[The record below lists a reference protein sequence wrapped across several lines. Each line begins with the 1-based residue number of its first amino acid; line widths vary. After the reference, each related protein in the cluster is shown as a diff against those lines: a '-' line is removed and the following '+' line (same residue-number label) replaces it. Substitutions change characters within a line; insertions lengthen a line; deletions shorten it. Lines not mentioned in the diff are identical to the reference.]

1 MSAASSILNLHTF
14 DRAPEFTKSLQ
25 QNIDESNRLKSCQ
38 IVGKF
43 LVSDGDFTAD
53 ASISFR
59 WQDYPSDEEIFQ
71 EATKEIT
78 ESLEIMPPH
87 LRLFA
92 ELPIEDPKIK
102 KWLHDT
108 RQSFLEDKRDPLKR
122 ELEPRII
129 ELLSNVLEPH
139 RRFGPIAYKITSL
152 SVKVIFFKTAQPE
165 QDLSICFEGNP
176 SPEEGPLVDLF
187 KLSPPSRFKRLVVN
201 PLKKMANVVSALF
214 KRLAAILTWP
224 LRYTQQKPTE
234 DRGIS
239 SNLLVAPGYSYR
251 QGHASAV
258 PS

>member
-14 DRAPEFTKSLQ
+14 DRAPEFTKSLRR
-25 QNIDESNRLKSCQ
+25 NIDESTRLKSCQ
-38 IVGKF
+38 IIGKF

-53 ASISFR
+53 VSIPFR

-71 EATKEIT
+71 EAKQEIT

-92 ELPIEDPKIK
+92 ELPIDDPKVK
-102 KWLHDT
+102 KWIHDT
-108 RQSFLEDKRDPLKR
+108 RQSFLEDKRNPLKR

-129 ELLSNVLEPH
+129 ELLSNVLERHPEY
-139 RRFGPIAYKITSL
+139 GPIADKITSL

-176 SPEEGPLVDLF
+176 SPEEGPLVNLF
-187 KLSPPSRFKRLVVN
+187 RLSPPSRFERLVLN
-201 PLKKMANVVSALF
+201 PLKKIANVVSALF

-224 LRYTQQKPTE
+224 LRYTRQKPTE
-234 DRGIS
+234 GRGIS
-239 SNLLVAPGYSYR
+239 SNTPVAPGYSYR

-258 PS
+258 TS

>member
-14 DRAPEFTKSLQ
+14 DRAPEFTKSLRR
-25 QNIDESNRLKSCQ
+25 NIDESTRLKSCQ
-38 IVGKF
+38 IIGKF

-53 ASISFR
+53 VSIPFR

-71 EATKEIT
+71 EAKQEIT

-92 ELPIEDPKIK
+92 ELPIDDPKVK
-102 KWLHDT
+102 KWIHDT
-108 RQSFLEDKRDPLKR
+108 RQSFLEDKRNPLKR

-129 ELLSNVLEPH
+129 ELLSNVLERHPEY
-139 RRFGPIAYKITSL
+139 GPIADKITSL

-176 SPEEGPLVDLF
+176 SPEEGPLVNLF
-187 KLSPPSRFKRLVVN
+187 RLSPPSRFERLVLN
-201 PLKKMANVVSALF
+201 PLKKIANVVSALF

-224 LRYTQQKPTE
+224 LRYTRQKPTE
-234 DRGIS
+234 GRGIS
-239 SNLLVAPGYSYR
+239 SNTPVAPGYSYR
-251 QGHASAV
+251 QGHA
-258 PS
+258 

>member
-25 QNIDESNRLKSCQ
+25 QNIDESTRLKSCQ

-43 LVSDGDFTAD
+43 LVSDEDFTAD

-78 ESLEIMPPH
+78 ESPEIMPPH

-92 ELPIEDPKIK
+92 GLPIEDPRVK
-102 KWLHDT
+102 KWLLDT

-129 ELLSNVLEPH
+129 KLLSNVLEPH
-139 RRFGPIAYKITSL
+139 RKFGPIADKITSL

-187 KLSPPSRFKRLVVN
+187 RLSPPSRFRRLVLN

-224 LRYTQQKPTE
+224 LRYTRQKPTE
-234 DRGIS
+234 GRLHQI
-239 SNLLVAPGYSYR
+239 
-251 QGHASAV
+251 
-258 PS
+258 